1 MNIPAVFSSYPRQR
15 HEGLR
20 PIQVGVHQDRRPGWD
35 PCLGMWNV
43 LDSKPSRASSCST
56 SIWTCGWWHSRRCW
70 RQRRLPLAG
79 PMASESGRTSRT
91 KSSCLSVYK
100 NRVIHSISQSER
112 SLALAAN
119 SKSKQLRNNN
129 KSVLTNFDQETQE
142 RKTFRFKGFKFK
154 RTQGQP
160 GGPQNSLDLADAVA
174 IQ

>member
-1 MNIPAVFSSYPRQR
+1 MTLTCRLWGIVWIVFMSPFSWQCQNPGLLSLAFICIDWRVVRGKKIKLQANIPAVFSSYPRQR

-79 PMASESGRTSRT
+79 PMASESGRTCRT

-100 NRVIHSISQSER
+100 IE
-112 SLALAAN
+112 
-119 SKSKQLRNNN
+119 
-129 KSVLTNFDQETQE
+129 
-142 RKTFRFKGFKFK
+142 
-154 RTQGQP
+154 
-160 GGPQNSLDLADAVA
+160 
-174 IQ
+174 